1 MHYVESEI
9 PSQVCVQVNQV
20 PLSMGQERNE
30 FSQVKSDPD
39 QSNSPSMVLQSFT
52 RLEPD
57 EVTQH
62 SALSIT
68 SSAHAAYVKFFLL
81 HRPAL

>member
-1 MHYVESEI
+1 MCIMWRVKYLHKSVFK
-9 PSQVCVQVNQV
+9 VNQV

-39 QSNSPSMVLQSFT
+39 QSNSPSMVLKSFN
-52 RLEPD
+52 RLESD
-57 EVTQH
+57 EVRQH

-68 SSAHAAYVKFFLL
+68 SLASAA
-81 HRPAL
+81 